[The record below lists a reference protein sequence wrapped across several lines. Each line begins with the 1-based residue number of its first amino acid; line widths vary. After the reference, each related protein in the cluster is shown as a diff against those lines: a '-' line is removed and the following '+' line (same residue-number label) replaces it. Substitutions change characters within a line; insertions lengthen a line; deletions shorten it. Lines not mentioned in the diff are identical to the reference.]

1 MTRNTFE
8 AKGDPSIRLVIKLE
22 GGLIQWIGTDNT
34 DHKIQIAIID
44 YDTDGAD
51 DDEIV
56 EIPQDDDGVAD
67 AIARIEEAE
76 VDAEFVA
83 STFSAIE
90 NASSQ

>member
-1 MTRNTFE
+1 MTRNTVE

-22 GGLIQWIGTDNT
+22 GGLVQWIGTDNT

-56 EIPQDDDGVAD
+56 EIPQDDSGVAD

-76 VDAEFVA
+76 VDVEFIA
-83 STFSAIE
+83 STFHAIR
-90 NASSQ
+90 SST